1 MSLPRRQKQQCSHEG
16 CGSTRLELGEDGFTY
31 CRNGHQQAD
40 IGTVVAEDTGE
51 LVQTGRKSVRKDS
64 DAESTTSRASG
75 FSGPKALEHY
85 LLCLQLIL
93 RKQLRWLV
101 DVQKLP
107 SDLENLVRDLW
118 ALRLQKLQTR
128 VSHESDTETEG
139 QSQVFSSQSEG
150 ETSASEASRHS
161 RRRRHI
167 RNEGAPNVR
176 DAICLCYMGALLLHE
191 PITVADFFRWITDGE
206 LLYYRAA
213 KEVPL
218 GMRERLPG
226 TYQELLEPQPMAQPT
241 KLHQS
246 IGEMVAM
253 FEAEFGMAMQ
263 PINSTLVLYRWVRE
277 LALPIEI
284 YAATQRLAH
293 TLELDFS
300 FTPRSKTKRN
310 ETVLQYPEVRLMAV
324 VVVASKLL
332 FPFDDIKRYP
342 CSASDLSAL
351 SLKWSAWVNLH
362 SNKQEDSKPSG
373 TLSYEQSMSFSQMDA
388 AQAAGERLD
397 EYMDWFE
404 HNIASEDVRE
414 RGQAGKDADF
424 RKALFQ
430 LFPVD
435 REGADPE
442 RRTSKTPA
450 QDDAVTRTIRKMQ
463 STLKPNRTMEVGF
476 EERAVNRVGSFYR
489 RYRTVEELEG
499 PARVFFER
507 CAGLAGTSIEDLVR
521 AVFLIESKLH
531 TQESKLRKGG

>member
-107 SDLENLVRDLW
+107 SGLENLVHDLW

-191 PITVADFFRWITDGE
+191 PVTVADFFRWITDGD
-206 LLYYRAA
+206 LLYHRAA

-253 FEAEFGMAMQ
+253 FGAEFGMAMQ

-324 VVVASKLL
+324 VVVATKLL
-332 FPFDDIKRYP
+332 FPFDEIKRYP
-342 CSASDLSAL
+342 GSASDLSAL

-362 SNKQEDSKPSG
+362 SKKQEGSKPSE
-373 TLSYEQSMSFSQMDA
+373 TLSYAQSMSFSQMDA

-404 HNIASEDVRE
+404 HNVASEDVRE

-424 RKALFQ
+424 RRALFQ
-430 LFPVD
+430 LFPVNK
-435 REGADPE
+435 EGADSE
-442 RRTSKTPA
+442 LSTSKTPA
-450 QDDAVTRTIRKMQ
+450 QDDAVTKTIREVQ
-463 STLKPNRTMEVGF
+463 STLKPNRTIEVGSD
-476 EERAVNRVGSFYR
+476 EKAVHRVGSFYQ

-499 PARVFFER
+499 PARMFFER
-507 CAGLAGTSIEDLVR
+507 CAELAGTSIEDLVR

>member
-107 SDLENLVRDLW
+107 SGLENLVHDLW

-191 PITVADFFRWITDGE
+191 PVTVADFFRWITDGD
-206 LLYYRAA
+206 LLYHRAA

-253 FEAEFGMAMQ
+253 FGAEFGMAMQ

-310 ETVLQYPEVRLMAV
+310 ETVLQYPEVRFMAV
-324 VVVASKLL
+324 VVVATKLL
-332 FPFDDIKRYP
+332 FPFDEIKRYP
-342 CSASDLSAL
+342 GSASDLSAL

-362 SNKQEDSKPSG
+362 SKKQEGSKPSE
-373 TLSYEQSMSFSQMDA
+373 TLSYAQSMSFSQMDA

-424 RKALFQ
+424 RRALFQ
-430 LFPVD
+430 LFPVN
-435 REGADPE
+435 REGADSDRP
-442 RRTSKTPA
+442 TSKTPA
-450 QDDAVTRTIRKMQ
+450 QDDAVTKTIREVQ
-463 STLKPNRTMEVGF
+463 STLNPNRTIEVGSD
-476 EERAVNRVGSFYR
+476 EKAVHRVGSFYR
-489 RYRTVEELEG
+489 RYRAVEELEG

-507 CAGLAGTSIEDLVR
+507 CAGLAGISIEDLVR

-531 TQESKLRKGG
+531 TQESKLHKG